1 MYFFP
6 TNSSLFH
13 PVNKQNSVPTRQISP
28 VRRQTTV
35 GVPEKEMSLLS
46 STRVRWKVRS
56 TKVCEGADERSQ
68 DFGFCSM
75 GRAQA
80 ERVERGREAKRKGR
94 EERERRTSSSSVKGI
109 CNAIKLGLNVAN
121 ALIMRRISFFSNLR
135 RSSALTSVVL
145 LA

>member
-56 TKVCEGADERSQ
+56 TKVCSSGYEGQVS
-68 DFGFCSM
+68 G
-75 GRAQA
+75 G
-80 ERVERGREAKRKGR
+80 
-94 EERERRTSSSSVKGI
+94 
-109 CNAIKLGLNVAN
+109 
-121 ALIMRRISFFSNLR
+121 
-135 RSSALTSVVL
+135 
-145 LA
+145 